1 VWQVRGVLG
10 LEDLG
15 LDVPAAASSF
25 RALLHLLLQV
35 SIYVSMCVCGSSLR
49 SLVKQVEEMVEVVTE
64 VVRSKRPTALT
75 SLARS
80 LFALFRLRVC
90 VALRVG

>member
-1 VWQVRGVLG
+1 M
-10 LEDLG
+10 EDLG

-49 SLVKQVEEMVEVVTE
+49 SLVKQLEEMVKVVTEVVTE